1 MVTKKCLKMR
11 EKYICL
17 DCSFNCSKESN
28 FNKHLLTAKHKMI
41 TNDNNKMPKNAVV
54 FTCECG
60 KIYKFASGLS
70 RHKNNCGLIKKKKRT
85 YRKSNYRNRRYR
97 L

>member
-1 MVTKKCLKMR
+1 MIINKCLKMR
-11 EKYICL
+11 KQYICL

-28 FNKHLLTAKHKMI
+28 YNKHLLTAKHKMI
-41 TNDNNKMPKNAVV
+41 TNDNNKMPKNAAG

-60 KIYKFASGLS
+60 KSYKFTSGLS